1 MPSHNITET
10 GALSGIKDDDEKKR
24 TRTVPV
30 YEYQGQ
36 TPDLGGKKLQ
46 DVYGRGSL
54 PMFQWVR
61 RIQIGEREIDLED
74 DFDAKMQRDYEAHV
88 SKFGVPEGLP
98 SPQELLQKASSGLG
112 QTIGAPI
119 GGAIG
124 ASLVSD
130 AVTGSDAFAS
140 LPIVGGLAGKGSLDF
155 GTDQFFMGGKPL
167 GLPGQS
173 LDQISQNIISSRGL
187 TPAQAQ
193 AQGLTPLGLEQAG
206 ARLGANILQKQGV
219 KPLEIL
225 KDRTQLGIAGGQA
238 VGNFAVQLIAGEDPA
253 SAARKAGASALASHL
268 AKSIFTPIL
277 GPIGGGIAGFIGG
290 ALGGRVIC
298 NELMKQGFMSKE
310 DVILDYRFTRD
321 YLTPQH
327 VNGYHLWAVWVV
339 KQMRKGRMI
348 GFWKY
353 IAQSR
358 ANEIAYIYGRRD
370 KPDYVG
376 KVVRTIGEPVCW
388 FFGLFCKKTDWS
400 TLYNEKEI

>member
-1 MPSHNITET
+1 MPSHNITEP

-24 TRTVPV
+24 TRTVPT
-30 YEYQGQ
+30 YEYVGQ

-54 PMFQWVR
+54 PMFQWVK
-61 RIQIGEREIDLED
+61 RIQTGEREIDLED
-74 DFDAKMQRDYEAHV
+74 TGDQVMQKAWEDWTAIH
-88 SKFGVPEGLP
+88 GVPEGFA
-98 SPQELLQKASSGLG
+98 SPEELLQKASGALG
-112 QTIGAPI
+112 QTIGGPI

-124 ASLVSD
+124 ARLFSPEG
-130 AVTGSDAFAS
+130 AVTGKDAFAS
-140 LPIVGGLAGKGSLDF
+140 ILPFGTKGSLSF

-167 GLPGQS
+167 GLPGQN

-193 AQGLTPLGLEQAG
+193 AQGLTPEGLRQAG
-206 ARLGANILQKQGV
+206 ARLGANVLEKQNV
-219 KPLEIL
+219 TFTDIF
-225 KDRTQLGIAGGQA
+225 KDQTQIAQAGGQA

-277 GPIGGGIAGFIGG
+277 GPFGGGIAGFIGG

-348 GFWKY
+348 SFWKY

>member
-1 MPSHNITET
+1 MPSHNITEP
-10 GALSGIKDDDEKKR
+10 GALSGIKDEDEEKR
-24 TRTVPV
+24 TRTVPI

-54 PMFQWVR
+54 PMFQWVK
-61 RIQIGEREIDLED
+61 RIQTGEREIDLED
-74 DFDAKMQRDYEAHV
+74 TGDQVMQKAWEDWTAKN
-88 SKFGVPEGLP
+88 GVPEGFA
-98 SPQELLQKASSGLG
+98 SPEELLRMSSGALG
-112 QTIGAPI
+112 QTIGGPI

-130 AVTGSDAFAS
+130 AVTGKDAFAS
-140 LPIVGGLAGKGSLDF
+140 ILPFGTKGSLDF
-155 GTDQFFMGGKPL
+155 GTDQFFNPATGKVVDA
-167 GLPGQS
+167 GV
-173 LDQISQNIISSRGL
+173 
-187 TPAQAQ
+187 
-193 AQGLTPLGLEQAG
+193 AG
-206 ARLGANILQKQGV
+206 ARAGANILENQGV
-219 KPLEIL
+219 TTSEIFTD
-225 KDRTQLGIAGGQA
+225 KTQLGIAGGQA

-348 GFWKY
+348 SFWKY

-376 KVVRTIGEPVCW
+376 KVVRKIGEPVCW

>member
-1 MPSHNITET
+1 MPSHNITEP
-10 GALSGIKDDDEKKR
+10 GALSGIKEEDEEKR
-24 TRTVPV
+24 TFTVPL
-30 YEYQGQ
+30 YEYQAQ
-36 TPDLGGKKLQ
+36 TPELGGQKLQ
-46 DVYGRGSL
+46 DMYGRGSM
-54 PMFQWVR
+54 PMFRWVKK
-61 RIQIGEREIDLED
+61 IQTGERTFDLED
-74 DFDAKMQRDYEAHV
+74 TGDQVMQKAYEDFVAKN
-88 SKFGVPEGLP
+88 GVPEGLP
-98 SPQELLQKASSGLG
+98 SPQELLEKASGALG
-112 QTIGAPI
+112 QTFGAPI

-124 ASLVSD
+124 ASLVSPD

-140 LPIVGGLAGKGSLDF
+140 ILPFGAKGSLDF
-155 GTDQFFMGGKPL
+155 GTDQFF
-167 GLPGQS
+167 
-173 LDQISQNIISSRGL
+173 N
-187 TPAQAQ
+187 PATGAVVD
-193 AQGLTPLGLEQAG
+193 AGVAG
-206 ARLGANILQKQGV
+206 ARQGANILMKEGV
-219 KPLEIL
+219 TPTEIIG
-225 KDRTQLGIAGGQA
+225 DRTQLGIAGGQA

-253 SAARKAGASALASHL
+253 SAARKAGASALASHV
-268 AKSIFTPIL
+268 AKSIFTPLL
-277 GPIGGGIAGFIGG
+277 GPIGGAVAGFVGG

>member
-1 MPSHNITET
+1 MPSHDITEP
-10 GALSGIKDDDEKKR
+10 GALSGIKDEKEEKR
-24 TRTVPV
+24 TRTVPI

-46 DVYGRGSL
+46 DVYGRGLL
-54 PMFQWVR
+54 PMFQWVKR
-61 RIQIGEREIDLED
+61 VQIGEKEIDIED
-74 DFDAKMQRDYEAHV
+74 DGDRRMLKAYEDWD
-88 SKFGVPEGLP
+88 KYNTRPEGFP
-98 SPQELLQKASSGLG
+98 SPEELLQGASGALG

-130 AVTGSDAFAS
+130 AVTGRDAFAS
-140 LPIVGGLAGKGSLDF
+140 ILPFGTKGSLDF
-155 GTDQFFMGGKPL
+155 GTDQFFNPATGKVV
-167 GLPGQS
+167 
-173 LDQISQNIISSRGL
+173 
-187 TPAQAQ
+187 A
-193 AQGLTPLGLEQAG
+193 AG
-206 ARLGANILQKQGV
+206 APTATPGANILQNQNV
-219 KPLEIL
+219 TTSEIFT
-225 KDRTQLGIAGGQA
+225 DPTQIGIAGGQA

-253 SAARKAGASALASHL
+253 SAARKAGASALASHV

-277 GPIGGGIAGFIGG
+277 GPIGGAVAGFVGG

-298 NELMKQGFMSKE
+298 NELMKQGLLSKE

-339 KQMRKGRMI
+339 KQMRKGRMVS
-348 GFWKY
+348 FWKY

-358 ANEIAYIYGRRD
+358 ANEIAYIYGKKD

-376 KVVRTIGEPVCW
+376 KAIRIIGEPVCW
-388 FFGLFCKKTDWS
+388 FLGLFCKKTDWS
-400 TLYNEKEI
+400 TLYKEKET

>member
-1 MPSHNITET
+1 MPSHNITEP
-10 GALSGIKDDDEKKR
+10 GALSGIKDEDEKKR
-24 TRTVPV
+24 TRTVPI
-30 YEYQGQ
+30 YEYVGQ

-54 PMFQWVR
+54 PMFQWVK
-61 RIQIGEREIDLED
+61 RIQTGEREIDLED
-74 DFDAKMQRDYEAHV
+74 TGDQVMQKAWEDWTAIH
-88 SKFGVPEGLP
+88 GVPEGFA
-98 SPQELLQKASSGLG
+98 SPEELLQKASGALG

-124 ASLVSD
+124 ARLFSPEGV
-130 AVTGSDAFAS
+130 VTGKDAFAS
-140 LPIVGGLAGKGSLDF
+140 ILPFGTKGSLDF
-155 GTDQFFMGGKPL
+155 GTDQFFKDGAVVDAGV
-167 GLPGQS
+167 
-173 LDQISQNIISSRGL
+173 
-187 TPAQAQ
+187 
-193 AQGLTPLGLEQAG
+193 AG
-206 ARLGANILQKQGV
+206 ARQGANILMKEGV
-219 KPLEIL
+219 TPMEIIG
-225 KDRTQLGIAGGQA
+225 DRTQLGIAGGQA

-253 SAARKAGASALASHL
+253 SAARKAGASALASHV
-268 AKSIFTPIL
+268 AKSIFTPLL
-277 GPIGGGIAGFIGG
+277 GPVGGAVAGFIGG

-310 DVILDYRFTRD
+310 NVILDYRFTRD

-339 KQMRKGRMI
+339 KQMRKGRMVS
-348 GFWKY
+348 FWKY

>member
-1 MPSHNITET
+1 MPSHNITEP
-10 GALSGIKDDDEKKR
+10 GALSGIKEEDEEKR
-24 TRTVPV
+24 TFTVPL
-30 YEYQGQ
+30 YEYQAQ
-36 TPDLGGKKLQ
+36 TPELGDQKLQ
-46 DVYGRGSL
+46 DMYGRGSM
-54 PMFQWVR
+54 PMFRWVKK
-61 RIQIGEREIDLED
+61 IQTGERTFDLED
-74 DFDAKMQRDYEAHV
+74 TGDQVMQKAYEDFVAKN
-88 SKFGVPEGLP
+88 GVPEGFA
-98 SPQELLQKASSGLG
+98 SPEELLEKASGALG

-124 ASLVSD
+124 ARLFSPEG
-130 AVTGSDAFAS
+130 AVTGKDAFAS
-140 LPIVGGLAGKGSLDF
+140 ILPFGTKGSLDF
-155 GTDQFFMGGKPL
+155 GTDQFF
-167 GLPGQS
+167 
-173 LDQISQNIISSRGL
+173 N
-187 TPAQAQ
+187 PATGAVVD
-193 AQGLTPLGLEQAG
+193 AGVAG
-206 ARLGANILQKQGV
+206 ARAGANILKNQNV
-219 KPLEIL
+219 TTSEIFT
-225 KDRTQLGIAGGQA
+225 DPTQIGIAGGQA

-253 SAARKAGASALASHL
+253 SAARKAGASALASHV

-277 GPIGGGIAGFIGG
+277 GPFGGAVAGFVGG

-339 KQMRKGRMI
+339 KQMRKGRMVS
-348 GFWKY
+348 FWKY

>member
-1 MPSHNITET
+1 MPSHNITEP

-24 TRTVPV
+24 TFTVPL
-30 YEYQGQ
+30 YEYQAQ
-36 TPDLGGKKLQ
+36 TPDLGENDLRI
-46 DVYGRGSL
+46 YGTDKL
-54 PMFQWVR
+54 PMFRWVKK
-61 RIQIGEREIDLED
+61 IQTGERTFDLED
-74 DFDAKMQRDYEAHV
+74 TGDQVMQKAYEDFVARN
-88 SKFGVPEGLP
+88 GVPEGFA
-98 SPQELLQKASSGLG
+98 SPEELLEKASGALG
-112 QTIGAPI
+112 QTFGAPI

-124 ASLVSD
+124 ARLFSPEG
-130 AVTGSDAFAS
+130 AVTGKDAFAS
-140 LPIVGGLAGKGSLDF
+140 ILPFGTKGSLDF
-155 GTDQFFMGGKPL
+155 GTDQFF
-167 GLPGQS
+167 
-173 LDQISQNIISSRGL
+173 N
-187 TPAQAQ
+187 PATGAVVD
-193 AQGLTPLGLEQAG
+193 AGVAG
-206 ARLGANILQKQGV
+206 ARQGANILKNQNV
-219 KPLEIL
+219 TTSEIFT
-225 KDRTQLGIAGGQA
+225 DPTQIGIAGGQA

-253 SAARKAGASALASHL
+253 SAARKAGASALATHV

-277 GPIGGGIAGFIGG
+277 GPFGGAVAGLVGG